1 MGGTRY
7 ITQKALHGMSAQRT
21 VSIQEAVHMVDNQ
34 DLVICSEKFTY
45 LSLRQGEVLTS
56 EKDGQKR
63 KDIVTMYRNR
73 STNLG
78 NLSLDEYFYSHFCR
92 EVLRESGDRTDLTKH
107 RILLPVGQN
116 CKPRFPVTYEYAKGV
131 LIQYKP
137 WSKDKPLT
145 KLLKSTTDT
154 IRTFKHM
161 MDKGQFPTCVKN
173 QYILAMKYSRQHKL
187 ELLNSKSVQQ
197 PYDMSNMD
205 EEEREAYIAH
215 QQVTHF
221 SDNRHNSNVID
232 GMTVDIGSNFD
243 WSQTLYKE
251 KRQVT
256 VDGTLWVDKIHS
268 EHDSALKEQAD
279 SVDNL
284 VIPKQRNGDKY
295 DAERMS
301 DEQKAIVYNAVDT
314 IIKFLNNDPSY
325 KPMRA
330 TIMGSAGT
338 GKSFIINT
346 IISMVRKLTG
356 SNDTVQIA
364 APSGAAAF
372 NVQGSTIHNL
382 LGVRVTNP
390 EKGLTDNTKSRLL
403 EQLQRLLVLVIDER
417 SMISSKVLAAAERN
431 TRECIYNGQNSSEIW
446 GGLPV
451 VLLFGDDYQ
460 LMPVDKNGAI
470 NGYDK
475 RCCGAEQHVTDK
487 MTEAQLFA
495 YRGDWLFTEIMTDQV
510 FFLTKNFRVRCERFN
525 KLLERVRVGRTTEED
540 ADKMMKLHHVF
551 YRADKEFKQ
560 KIENHKKTM
569 WLFSNNNDVRRKN
582 VDKLVEVSKNNNL
595 PVARLKCW
603 YDTKKTQGG
612 KERNVYKS
620 HFDINGY
627 KRKTDLCVDARVALR
642 NWNILPSAG
651 LYNGS
656 IGTVIEIVYQ
666 DDPIGPN
673 DKQHNHLPDYV
684 VVDFPHLKLPPYIEP
699 WDKLHPTVMSK
710 IFTMCY
716 LFHWQSDFLTKN

>member
-45 LSLRQGEVLTS
+45 LSLRQGAVLTS
-56 EKDGQKR
+56 KEDGKKR

-73 STNLG
+73 SKDLA
-78 NLSLDEYFYSHFCR
+78 NLSMDEYFYKHFCK
-92 EVLRESGDRTDLTKH
+92 EVLKENGDQTDSTKH

-116 CKPRFPVTYEYAKGV
+116 CKPRYPVTYNYAKGV

-137 WSKDKPLT
+137 WSIDKPLT
-145 KLLKSTTDT
+145 NLLKSGTKT
-154 IRTFKHM
+154 IRTFKRM
-161 MDKGQFPTCVKN
+161 MDKKQFPTCVRN
-173 QYILAMKYSRQHKL
+173 QYILAMKYSRQAKL

-197 PYDMSNMD
+197 PYDLSNMD

-215 QQVTHF
+215 QHVTHF
-221 SDNRHNSNVID
+221 SDNKYHNKVVD
-232 GMTVDIGSNFD
+232 GMTVDIGANFD
-243 WSQTLYKE
+243 WSESLYKE
-251 KRQVT
+251 KREVT
-256 VDGTLWVDKIHS
+256 VDGTLWVDKIRA
-268 EHDSALKEQAD
+268 EHDSAVKDQAQA
-279 SVDNL
+279 VDNL
-284 VIPKQRNGDKY
+284 VIPTQRNGDEY
-295 DAERMS
+295 DAEEMS
-301 DEQKAIVYNAVDT
+301 EEQKVIVYNAVDT
-314 IIKFLNNDPSY
+314 VIKFLNNDTTY

-346 IISMVRKLTG
+346 IISMVRSLTG

-390 EKGLTDNTKSRLL
+390 EKGVTENTKSRLL
-403 EQLQRLLVLVIDER
+403 EQLERLLVLIIDER

-431 TRECIYNGQNSSEIW
+431 TRECIYRGQNSSKIW

-470 NGYDK
+470 NGYAK

-487 MTEAQLFA
+487 MSEAQLFA
-495 YRGDWLFTEIMTDQV
+495 YRGDWLFTEIMTGQV
-510 FFLTKNFRVRCERFN
+510 FFLTKNYRVRCEKFRG
-525 KLLERVRVGRTTEED
+525 LLERVRVGRTTADD
-540 ADKMMKLHHVF
+540 AEKLMKLHHVF
-551 YRADKEFKQ
+551 YRVDKEFKD
-560 KIENHKKTM
+560 KIENHEKTM
-569 WLFSNNNDVRRKN
+569 WLFSNNNDVRKKN
-582 VDKLVEVSKNNNL
+582 VDKLVEMSTTNKL
-595 PVARLKCW
+595 PVARLNCW
-603 YDTKKTQGG
+603 YDTNKQQSR
-612 KERNVYKS
+612 KERRAYTS
-620 HFDINGY
+620 HFDSTSY
-627 KRKTDLCVDARVALR
+627 KSQTDLCIGARVALR
-642 NWNILPSAG
+642 NWNILPCAG

-656 IGTVIEIVYQ
+656 IGSVVDIVYQ
-666 DDPIGPN
+666 NNPIGPN

-684 VVDFPHLKLPPYIEP
+684 VVDFLHLKLPPYIEP

-710 IFTMCY
+710 
-716 LFHWQSDFLTKN
+716 